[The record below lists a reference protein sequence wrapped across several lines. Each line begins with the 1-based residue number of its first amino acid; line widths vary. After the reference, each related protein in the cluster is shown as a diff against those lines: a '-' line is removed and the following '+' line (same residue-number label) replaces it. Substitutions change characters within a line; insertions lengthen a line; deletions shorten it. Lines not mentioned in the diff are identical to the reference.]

1 MSGSESGKEK
11 AEWING
17 DASTELSSNRTSM
30 SFDRTRMSADR
41 TLMSIMRTSLSL
53 ISFGFTIFQF
63 FRHIAEMDTTV
74 ATVTTDS
81 ARNFGMALV
90 YLGEL
95 LLLLGIWKHV
105 AYMLQ
110 LRRMHERM
118 VGEKL
123 LHSPRSFPYSVTLLV
138 SLALLLIGLTAIVG
152 MMTRSGPLG

>member
-1 MSGSESGKEK
+1 MSDSQSGKSRS
-11 AEWING
+11 EWIDD
-17 DASTELSSNRTSM
+17 DASTELASNRTSM
-30 SFDRTRMSADR
+30 SFQRTRMSADR

-74 ATVTTDS
+74 PHVTTDS

-105 AYMLQ
+105 SYMLQ
-110 LRRMHERM
+110 LRRDHARL
-118 VGEKL
+118 VNDKL
-123 LHSPRSFPYSVTLLV
+123 LHTQGEFPFSVTLMT
-138 SLALLLIGLTAIVG
+138 SLALLAIGLTAIVG
-152 MMTRSGPLG
+152 MLTRSGPLG